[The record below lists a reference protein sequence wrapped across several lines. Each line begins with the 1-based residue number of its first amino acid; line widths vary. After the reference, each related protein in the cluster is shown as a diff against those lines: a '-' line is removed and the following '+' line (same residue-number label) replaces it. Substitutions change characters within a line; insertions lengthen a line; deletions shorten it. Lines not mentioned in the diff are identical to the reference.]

1 MFVCLGN
8 ICRSP
13 MAEAV
18 FRKMVEDK
26 GLSDQFIIA
35 SSGTG
40 RWHIGEPPH
49 IGTRLI
55 LSENNIEVGN
65 KRAEQLKSEDFQKYD
80 FVIAMAQE
88 NVDDIQY
95 YFKKPVRR
103 LLEFAPKGYLLDVPD
118 PYYDNNFEEVYNL
131 VQAGCQGLLEA
142 IIKQEGL

>member
-1 MFVCLGN
+1 
-8 ICRSP
+8 

-18 FRKMVEDK
+18 FRKLVADK
-26 GLSDQFIIA
+26 GLTDRFIIA

-55 LSENNIEVGN
+55 LSENNIEIGN

-80 FVIAMAQE
+80 YVIAMAKE

-95 YFKKPVRR
+95 YFKHQVGR
-103 LLEFAPKGYLLDVPD
+103 LLEFAPKMYTLDVPD
-118 PYYDNNFEEVYNL
+118 PYYENNFEEVYNL
-131 VQAGCQGLLEA
+131 VLAGCEGLLDS
-142 IIKQEGL
+142 IIEREGL